1 MMKFGL
7 IGRPLGHSMS
17 PRLHA
22 FFTGEEYELRELEP
36 GQLDEFFA
44 EKDLRGIN
52 VTIPYKLA
60 AMEYLD
66 EFDPSAA
73 SAGAVNCITNADG
86 KLKGYN
92 TDLAGLIYLIK
103 KHGMA
108 KNLGNTAILGT
119 GGAARAAAAAVE
131 KLRGKPV
138 FVSRNPEN
146 TWPFMNG
153 VISYP
158 ELYSRANEWDTIINA
173 TPIGMYPHS
182 AEHPVDL
189 SKFPGLKNV
198 IDIVANPFRTR
209 LVFEAQLKGLNAAG
223 GFEMLVAQALY
234 SDRIFTGKDLPEMLI
249 EDCVRT
255 VYSEQKNI
263 VLIGMPS
270 SGKTESGRLLAEKTG
285 RAFADADDAFQEAE
299 GMAPGAFIDTY
310 GEAAFRKK
318 ESKVLQMLSALKG
331 SVIAC
336 GGGAV
341 LKKNNMRHLAENGVI
356 IWLDRSPRLLKPSED
371 TPLSRTAE
379 DMDKLYAERLP
390 LYERYADLRV
400 PADGTPEDTAETI
413 KEMLEKDF

>member
-1 MMKFGL
+1 MKFGL

-22 FFTGEEYELRELEP
+22 FFTGEKYELHELEP
-36 GQLDEFFA
+36 GQLDEYFA
-44 EKDLRGIN
+44 ERDFRGIN

-108 KNLGNTAILGT
+108 KTLGNTAILGT

-138 FVSRNPEN
+138 FVSRDPEN

-158 ELYSRANEWDTIINA
+158 ELYSRAGEWDTVINA

-182 AEHPVDL
+182 AEHPVDIG
-189 SKFPGLKNV
+189 KFPKLKNV

-209 LVFEAQLKGLNAAG
+209 LVFEAQLRGLNAAG
-223 GFEMLVAQALY
+223 GFEMLAAQALY
-234 SDRIFTGKDLPEMLI
+234 SDRIFTGKDLPESLI
-249 EDCVRT
+249 DDCVRT
-255 VYSEQKNI
+255 VYAEQKNI

-270 SGKTESGRLLAEKTG
+270 SGKTESGRILAEKTG
-285 RAFADADDAFQEAE
+285 RAFADADDAFEEAE
-299 GMAPGAFIDTY
+299 GMAPGTFIDTY

-318 ESKVLQMLSALKG
+318 ESKVLQSLSALKG
-331 SVIAC
+331 SIIAC

-341 LKKNNMRHLAENGVI
+341 LKKNNMRHLAGNGVI
-356 IWLDRSPRLLKPSED
+356 IWLDRSPQLLKPSEE

-379 DMDKLYAERLP
+379 DMDRLYAERLP
-390 LYERYADLRV
+390 LYERYSDLRV

-413 KEMLEKDF
+413 KEMLEKVL

>member
-7 IGRPLGHSMS
+7 IGKPLGHSMS

-22 FFTGEEYELRELEP
+22 FFTGEEYVLKELDPEH
-36 GQLDEFFA
+36 LDEFFA
-44 EKDLRGIN
+44 DRDFRGIN

-60 AMEYLD
+60 AMEYMD
-66 EFDPSAA
+66 EFDRSATD
-73 SAGAVNCITNADG
+73 AGAVNCIVNDGG
-86 KLKGYN
+86 KLRGYN
-92 TDLAGLIYLIK
+92 TDMAGFVYLIK

-108 KNLGNTAILGT
+108 KSLGNTAILGT

-131 KLRGKPV
+131 KLRGKAT
-138 FVSRNPEN
+138 FVSRDPEN

-158 ELYSRANEWDTIINA
+158 ELYSRASEWDTIINA

-182 AEHPVDL
+182 AEHPADL
-189 SKFPGLKNV
+189 SKFPELKNV

-209 LVFEAQLKGLNAAG
+209 LVYEAQLRGINAAG
-223 GFEMLVAQALY
+223 GFGMLAAQALY
-234 SDRIFTGKDLPEMLI
+234 SDRIFTGKDLPETLI

-255 VYSEQKNI
+255 VYAEQKNI

-285 RAFADADDAFQEAE
+285 RAFADADDAFGEAE
-299 GMAPGAFIDTY
+299 GMSPGAFINTY

-318 ESKVLQMLSALKG
+318 ESKVLQDLSKLKG

-356 IWLDRSPRLLKPSED
+356 VWLDRSPRLLKPSEE

-379 DMDKLYAERLP
+379 DMDRLYAERLP

-400 PADGTPEDTAETI
+400 PADGTPEETAETI
-413 KEMLEKDF
+413 KELLEKEL

>member
-7 IGRPLGHSMS
+7 IGKPLGHSMS

-22 FFTGEEYELRELEP
+22 FFTGEEYVLKELDPE
-36 GQLDEFFA
+36 QLDGFFA
-44 EKDLRGIN
+44 DRDFSGIN

-60 AMEYLD
+60 AMEYMD
-66 EFDPSAA
+66 EFDRSAA
-73 SAGAVNCITNADG
+73 DAGAINCIVNDGG
-86 KLKGYN
+86 KLRGYN
-92 TDLAGLIYLIK
+92 TDLAGFVSLIK

-108 KNLGNTAILGT
+108 KSLGNTAILGT

-131 KLRGKPV
+131 KLRGKAT
-138 FVSRNPEN
+138 FVSRDPEN
-146 TWPFMNG
+146 AWPFMNG

-158 ELYSRANEWDTIINA
+158 ELYSRASEWDTIINA

-182 AEHPVDL
+182 AEYPADL
-189 SKFPGLKNV
+189 SKFPELKNV

-209 LVFEAQLKGLNAAG
+209 LVYEAQLRGINAAG
-223 GFEMLVAQALY
+223 GFEMLAAQALY
-234 SDRIFTGKDLPEMLI
+234 SDRIFTGKDLPETLI

-255 VYSEQKNI
+255 VYAEQKNI

-285 RAFADADDAFQEAE
+285 RAFADADDAFEEAE
-299 GMAPGAFIDTY
+299 GMAPGAFIDMY

-318 ESKVLQMLSALKG
+318 ESKVLQKLSALKG
-331 SVIAC
+331 SIIAC

-356 IWLDRSPRLLKPSED
+356 IWLDRSPQLLKPSEE

-379 DMDKLYAERLP
+379 DMDRLYAERLP

-400 PADGTPEDTAETI
+400 PADGTPEETAETV
-413 KEMLEKDF
+413 KELLEKEL